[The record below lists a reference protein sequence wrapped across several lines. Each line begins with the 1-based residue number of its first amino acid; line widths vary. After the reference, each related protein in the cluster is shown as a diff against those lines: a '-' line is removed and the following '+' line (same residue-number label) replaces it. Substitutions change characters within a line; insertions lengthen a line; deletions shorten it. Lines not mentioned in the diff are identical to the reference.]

1 MRDGLLCT
9 YVVARYRPAG
19 NFLGEFAKNVFK
31 GNFDGSECSTKSK
44 KSFIEV
50 GPQSEKNFDARI
62 MKRSRI
68 QKHENMTTAYRKG
81 QVETDEEQMVNSP
94 FHVTTNDDAVIEKMK
109 SLWLPDLESGIH
121 SSDLAGLI
129 PLRVAAGTDIHF
141 KKYAN
146 ATMEDIEGNDSQLAS
161 NFAAKLIEQV
171 KKARN
176 TNDLEGKSKTSGG
189 LTSKEDIDAA
199 SKGFQ
204 NMDESFKKS
213 EPTLP
218 PGSKVT
224 VVGKYLKTNSNKAI
238 QSGSARS
245 GESPVAADI
254 SSKVNQAIQKLQSA
268 AETVSKVAAQPNLPG
283 GAPPFLP
290 GVADSAMAGI
300 QATTS
305 NEAMAK
311 FAANM
316 IAAAPGGDAAVNG
329 PPKPGGS
336 PPDFAI
342 NGPEKP
348 PVNPAAQGAQVSPL
362 LNGQAP
368 PGGPG
373 GSLAAAN
380 MAAANQQA
388 LSKAAEDKKAA
399 SAGYIPTG
407 NPLNI
412 GVKFYCDVYLP
423 IRIC

>member
-19 NFLGEFAKNVFK
+19 NFLGEFAKNVLK
-31 GNFDGSECSTKSK
+31 GKFDGSECAMKIRKSV
-44 KSFIEV
+44 IEV
-50 GPQSEKNFDARI
+50 GPQSEKSFDARI
-62 MKRSRI
+62 AKRSRI
-68 QKHENMTTAYRKG
+68 QRMNETTAFRKG
-81 QVETDEEQMVNSP
+81 QVEIDEEQMTDSP
-94 FHVTTNDDAVIEKMK
+94 FHVTTNDDAVTEKVK

-121 SSDLAGLI
+121 GSDLAGLI
-129 PLRVAAGTDIHF
+129 PLRVAAGTDIHL

-146 ATMEDIEGNDSQLAS
+146 ATMEDMEGSDSQLAS

-171 KKARN
+171 KNARN
-176 TNDLEGKSKTSGG
+176 INDLESKSKTNGG

-224 VVGKYLKTNSNKAI
+224 AVGKYFKMNSNPKAI
-238 QSGSARS
+238 ESGSARS

-268 AETVSKVAAQPNLPG
+268 AETVSKVAAQPNLSG
-283 GAPPFLP
+283 GAPPVP
-290 GVADSAMAGI
+290 AGVADSAMDGI

-316 IAAAPGGDAAVNG
+316 IAAAPGGKAAANG
-329 PPKPGGS
+329 PAKAGGG
-336 PPDFAI
+336 PADIAI

-348 PVNPAAQGAQVSPL
+348 AVNPAAQGAQGGPS

-380 MAAANQQA
+380 MATANQQA

-399 SAGYIPTG
+399 SAGYSPTG
-407 NPLNI
+407 NPLNPCA
-412 GVKFYCDVYLP
+412 KFLP
-423 IRIC
+423 